1 MRDMLSYF
9 LIANTNKKQV
19 YFIFG
24 LITILYFVNFNTN
37 DIFTPNES
45 FYAES
50 VREMF
55 ESGDFIDIKYN
66 YESRYNKPPLTYWSV
81 AASVAI
87 FGMNEFGIR
96 LPIVLMAL
104 GSIWLTYLLGRKLYG
119 ERAGIYAMMIM
130 AVSVQLIFVKQYA
143 SPEVPLTFFFTLT
156 LYWFLKGYL
165 DHSKRHFLLAYLALG
180 LTVLTKGFPYIIV
193 IGGIIFLF
201 ILIDSEF
208 KIKKLWTKIKSL
220 QLHIGIPIVVVVGLS
235 WVIYMYLK
243 DGNDFWLVYKRET
256 FDRAL
261 SKSNKGPEPFFYL
274 GVIAWSIAPY
284 SLAFYYALIKNL
296 KSWQTIKKHSFA
308 LSWIVVMLVIF
319 TIAKG
324 KLPTY
329 MIQAHPGL
337 ILLMLPMILDFQP
350 SRKVW
355 RYLWD
360 FSLIFPSILILGVSI
375 FMIFALSMSPFILIF
390 PMLIIGLIIAIFYKC
405 SKEATAIV
413 PFWAMV
419 SFLLVFSFYLP
430 KMEAFR
436 PYDEIG
442 EIVLTDR
449 RIEPSTPLQ
458 LDGWLI
464 HNLPFYTKRKAIRD
478 VPIASINNRP
488 SQSLAFLRNENIDG
502 LDKDFETLWSGYIY
516 DFPSESQFFKFVMA
530 INEAHQGD
538 LKKFEQF
545 HLVFRP

>member
-1 MRDMLSYF
+1 MRDVLSYF

-24 LITILYFVNFNTN
+24 LITILYLINFSTN

-55 ESGDFIDIKYN
+55 ESGDFLDIKYN
-66 YESRYNKPPLTYWSV
+66 YESRYNKPPLTYWSI

-87 FGMNEFGIR
+87 FGINEFGIR

-156 LYWFLKGYL
+156 MYWFLKGYL
-165 DHSKRHFLLAYLALG
+165 DHSKKHILLAYLALG

-208 KIKKLWTKIKSL
+208 KIKEFWAQIKRL
-220 QLHIGIPIVVVVGLS
+220 QLHIGLPIVVLVGLS

-274 GVIAWSIAPY
+274 AVIAWSIAPY
-284 SLAFYYALIKNL
+284 SLAFYYALIRNL
-296 KSWQTIKKHSFA
+296 KNWQAIKKHSFA

-319 TIAKG
+319 TMAKG

-337 ILLMLPMILDFQP
+337 ILLMLPMILNFRPD
-350 SRKVW
+350 RKAW

-360 FSLIFPSILILGVSI
+360 FSLVLPAILILGVSI

-390 PMLIIGLIIAIFYKC
+390 PLLIIGLIVAIFYQC
-405 SKEATAIV
+405 PKEATVIV

-442 EIVLTDR
+442 EIVLESDN
-449 RIEPSTPLQ
+449 IASSTPLL

-464 HNLPFYTKRKAIRD
+464 HNLPFYTARKAIRD
-478 VPIASINNRP
+478 ATLEDINLNKG
-488 SQSLAFLRNENIDG
+488 QTLAFIRDENKHQLKG
-502 LDKDFETLWSGYIY
+502 FETLWSGEIY

-530 INEAHQGD
+530 INQASKGD
-538 LKKFEQF
+538 LEKFHKF